1 MPNDVGFGQ
10 QALTVIIGDKTYIAL
25 EAANR
30 AEAAASIAAALSR
43 PLYFSIAA
51 GLAGTQNGDEFA
63 VDNGNGT
70 ASIYVNNAGVAVLR
84 RMIIMDPSAP
94 STASLLGAAGGVTVQ
109 DALNKRPVTTVA
121 NLPPANASNQGREF
135 YVTDANSTTRLAV
148 VSGGG
153 SNFVKVFCNGSQWL
167 IG

>member
-25 EAANR
+25 EAATR
-30 AEAAASIAAALSR
+30 AETAAAIATALGGTLYLSIS
-43 PLYFSIAA
+43 A
-51 GLAGTQNGDEFA
+51 GLAATQNGQEFA
-63 VDNGNGT
+63 VDNGDGT
-70 ASIYVNNAGVAVLR
+70 ASIYLNNAGAAVLR
-84 RMIIMDPSAP
+84 RTIIIDPSAP
-94 STASLLGAAGGVTVQ
+94 SSASLIGAAGGVTVQ

-121 NLPPANASNQGREF
+121 NLPPANAGNQGREF

-148 VSGGG
+148 VAGGG
-153 SNFVKVFCNGSQWL
+153 SNFVKVFCTGSQWL